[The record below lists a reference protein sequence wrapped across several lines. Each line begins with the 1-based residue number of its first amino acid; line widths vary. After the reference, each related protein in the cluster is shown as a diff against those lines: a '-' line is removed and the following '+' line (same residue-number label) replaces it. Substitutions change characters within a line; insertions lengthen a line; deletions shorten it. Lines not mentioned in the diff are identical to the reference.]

1 MFKYSNDQIGPVS
14 PAENFCFWQGFNVC
28 LYCLIC
34 FVLFVFSLK
43 LLKKTDKNDADMY
56 VTKSLNP
63 IGNQGHMRE

>member
-28 LYCLIC
+28 IYCLIC

-43 LLKKTDKNDADMY
+43 LLKKADKN
-56 VTKSLNP
+56 SLKQERAT
-63 IGNQGHMRE
+63 IESQYCTLC